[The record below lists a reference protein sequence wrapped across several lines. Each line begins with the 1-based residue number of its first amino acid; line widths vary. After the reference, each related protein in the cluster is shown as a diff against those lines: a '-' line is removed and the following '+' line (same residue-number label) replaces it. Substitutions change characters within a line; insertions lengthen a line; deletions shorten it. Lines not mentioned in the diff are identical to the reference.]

1 MREYRIVH
9 DIPQFVS
16 SKSRTIARMN
26 VYIAAVIVMRRDI
39 VPLKYFT
46 PLFLIS
52 DRFGEFGFY
61 YYSINIP
68 MYVKM

>member
-1 MREYRIVH
+1 
-9 DIPQFVS
+9 
-16 SKSRTIARMN
+16 MN